1 MVGRIIAI
9 ICVYYGSLLYFKKQ
23 TIKFGELM
31 FIAYGGM
38 IRGAIAF
45 ALVMKIPH
53 IGAFNCKVPDF
64 CFTKEEYDL
73 AVSTTLAL
81 VMITTLLFGTFMK
94 AASKWLTMDPNEEKK
109 PEPNPVK
116 KPSLRQSETA
126 TVRSHY
132 EVLMHPNLEVNEPES
147 AGLPPEEGP
156 KAFKNSDFVKWF
168 TAFDTEVIMPLFV
181 RNYSKYMAK

>member
-1 MVGRIIAI
+1 MGQTAEAAVYSQIAISLYFTIPKWWSFQWITIQLVIVVVGRIIAI
-9 ICVYYGSLLYFKKQ
+9 ICVYYCSLLYFKKQ

-53 IGAFNCKVPDF
+53 IGTFNCKVPDF

-94 AASKWLTMDPNEEKK
+94 AAS
-109 PEPNPVK
+109 
-116 KPSLRQSETA
+116 
-126 TVRSHY
+126 
-132 EVLMHPNLEVNEPES
+132 
-147 AGLPPEEGP
+147 
-156 KAFKNSDFVKWF
+156 
-168 TAFDTEVIMPLFV
+168 
-181 RNYSKYMAK
+181 

>member
-1 MVGRIIAI
+1 MGETAEAAVYSQVAISLYFTIPKWWSLKWISVQLLIVVVGRIIAI
-9 ICVYYGSLLYFKKQ
+9 ICVFYGSLWYFKKQ

-53 IGAFNCKVPDF
+53 VGTYNCKVPDF

-94 AASKWLTMDPNEEKK
+94 AASQWLTE
-109 PEPNPVK
+109 
-116 KPSLRQSETA
+116 A
-126 TVRSHY
+126 
-132 EVLMHPNLEVNEPES
+132 
-147 AGLPPEEGP
+147 P
-156 KAFKNSDFVKWF
+156 K
-168 TAFDTEVIMPLFV
+168 TELQT
-181 RNYSKYMAK
+181 